1 MEEGNMKGYTKKALL
16 LLMIAQILAM
26 VTIIF
31 LYLTW
36 FSINPET
43 VSSDNFSFPLL
54 LIPVGV
60 IGVIASLIVIIGA
73 IFFLMGSKEFGEP
86 HKRFV
91 FYAIIVFILY
101 IVVVMAITTFT
112 AFLTFATVS
121 QTLFTQNTAM
131 NQENITQLFS
141 VTLITS
147 PLMAIMSGL
156 IWVFGLYH
164 LENKKGRMVL
174 FSAYIWM
181 IAIAIITSISSYYL
195 FTDWVATGYFENL
208 SGGSGGSSSYS
219 QLVSSSQWIGT
230 TGVISLIGMLIQ
242 NMLFFFAL
250 YIPYQRISSGD
261 LVPVESTLFSSITDS
276 SSTHQQRRCPNCGR
290 GIPFDALVCPYCGK
304 KYDSF

>member
-1 MEEGNMKGYTKKALL
+1 
-16 LLMIAQILAM
+16 
-26 VTIIF
+26 
-31 LYLTW
+31 
-36 FSINPET
+36 
-43 VSSDNFSFPLL
+43 
-54 LIPVGV
+54 
-60 IGVIASLIVIIGA
+60 
-73 IFFLMGSKEFGEP
+73 
-86 HKRFV
+86 
-91 FYAIIVFILY
+91 
-101 IVVVMAITTFT
+101 
-112 AFLTFATVS
+112 
-121 QTLFTQNTAM
+121 
-131 NQENITQLFS
+131 
-141 VTLITS
+141 
-147 PLMAIMSGL
+147 MAIMSGL

-195 FTDWVATGYFENL
+195 FTDWVASGYFENL

-230 TGVISLIGMLIQ
+230 TGIISLIGMLIQ

-250 YIPYQRISSGD
+250 YIPYRRISSGD